1 MTILVGSILLSPI
14 PSRSVKF
21 NFQWTPL
28 PQMINP
34 PRKRVRCLEKHC
46 VERRFVRGS
55 TGNALGE
62 KFARGRH
69 FEERRDESAE
79 GKDFLRLDNETN
91 SIESVHLPFHFTA
104 RRAFAFLHEDCLRRR
119 SIDVVRCSFP
129 PQRSSDQKRREDD
142 PRSLLI
148 ATAQPILSKI
158 DKEIDLI
165 RQFVPPISHQRFVAL
180 ESVVE

>member
-46 VERRFVRGS
+46 VEQRFVRGS

-62 KFARGRH
+62 KFARARH
-69 FEERRDESAE
+69 FEERGYESAE

-91 SIESVHLPFHFTA
+91 SIESVHLPFHLTA

-129 PQRSSDQKRREDD
+129 PQRSSDQKRRECR
-142 PRSLLI
+142 PSIVAELLI
-148 ATAQPILSKI
+148 ELKSFG
-158 DKEIDLI
+158 
-165 RQFVPPISHQRFVAL
+165 QFRGKMSLA
-180 ESVVE
+180 EE